1 MSGAI
6 DGVID
11 RLRKSELTGRVS
23 ELVPAN
29 LKRLVPLQLKQMLV
43 QAPPPPFALPS
54 LDYVSGL
61 KAHYQVANLV
71 GVSPTEFRAKIE
83 AFMALD
89 DAKMEGYQSDDQQ
102 RGRSVRFEWSEDH
115 DFGDFEVKGMA
126 QNRSTWLISMFIDQL
141 KALPRDLTGK
151 RVLDIGC
158 WTGGTSFILAQ
169 MGASVVAIEEV
180 KKYVECLEYL
190 CDSFGISTVEPRNLS
205 LYDLTGEEFQDAFDI
220 VLFGGVLYHLS
231 DPVLGTRITFN
242 ALRDHGICLLETAVA
257 RSKERILEYAGKDQP
272 GRGSSANWF
281 FPSPNVVHAIMDEV
295 GYRDI
300 RSILQPQTVIPQ
312 DRLLA
317 VGKKVTQVDMLRAGL
332 SVPGIR

>member
-6 DGVID
+6 DGVMD
-11 RLRKSELTGRVS
+11 RLRKSELTTRVS
-23 ELVPAN
+23 GHVPAN
-29 LKRLVPLQLKQMLV
+29 LKRLVPLQLKQKLV
-43 QAPPPPFALPS
+43 PAPPPQFDLPS
-54 LDYVSGL
+54 LDHVSAQ

-71 GVSPTEFRAKIE
+71 GVSPAEFRSRIE
-83 AFMALD
+83 AFLALD
-89 DAKMEGYQSDDQQ
+89 DAEMEGYQSGAHQ
-102 RGRSVRFEWSEDH
+102 RARSVRFEWSEDH

-158 WTGGTSFILAQ
+158 WTGGTSLILAQ

-180 KKYVECLEYL
+180 KKYVDCLEYL
-190 CDSFGISTVEPRNLS
+190 CESFGVSNLEPRNLS

-231 DPVLGTRITFN
+231 DPVLGTRITFD
-242 ALRDHGICLLETAVA
+242 ALRDQGTCLLETAVA
-257 RSKERILEYAGKDQP
+257 RSKARILQYAGKDEP
-272 GRGSSANWF
+272 GRGSAANWF
-281 FPSPNVVHAIMDEV
+281 YPAPNVVHAIMDEV

-300 RSILQPQTVIPQ
+300 RSLLQPQTARPQ